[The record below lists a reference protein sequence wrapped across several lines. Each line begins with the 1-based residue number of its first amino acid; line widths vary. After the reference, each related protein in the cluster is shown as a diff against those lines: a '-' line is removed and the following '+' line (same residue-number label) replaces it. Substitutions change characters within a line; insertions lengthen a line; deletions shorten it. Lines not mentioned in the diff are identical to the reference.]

1 MSRVTIRA
9 LLVSALLLGMI
20 GMTGCSRG
28 DDDLREW
35 VAQQKLKKG
44 PQLDPIPVPKTFETF
59 TYQDAGR
66 RDPFAPSA
74 TEQQEMVDTG
84 PRPDEN
90 RPHEPLESFPLD
102 GLKMTG
108 TLGKGANLIGLV
120 RDPDNVIHRVRPG
133 NYLGQNNG
141 RITVLAEDHIDIDEL
156 VSNGEGGWTKRSA
169 SLAMGDASQ

>member
-1 MSRVTIRA
+1 MNLVTFRV
-9 LLVSALLLGMI
+9 LLVAALLLGVLVMS
-20 GMTGCSRG
+20 GCSSG
-28 DDDLREW
+28 DADLREW

-59 TYQDAGR
+59 TYPDAGS

-74 TEQQEMVDTG
+74 SEQLEMVDTG
-84 PRPDEN
+84 PRPDDN

-102 GLKMTG
+102 GLKMMG
-108 TLGKGANLIGLV
+108 TLGKGASLVALV
-120 RDPDNVIHRVRPG
+120 RDPDNVIHRVRSG

-156 VSNGEGGWTKRSA
+156 VSNGNGGWMKRAA
-169 SLAMGDASQ
+169 SLVMGDATQ